1 MNYMKTSFN
10 YPEKEKNN
18 SVPITAPTFNTQA
31 TIGLIKG
38 YSNELIPI
46 SEFKTALLTAQ
57 KQIKNEF
64 NTVLSTKITLCE
76 IVCLGQEE
84 PSVTLDFIQYP
95 KFQIEEAQLKKTI
108 IHLIEILMKLL
119 QQNRVVIVFPDKTI
133 MLEQSEVI
141 DPNITL

>member
-1 MNYMKTSFN
+1 MITSFN
-10 YPEKEKNN
+10 HPEEDKNN
-18 SVPITAPTFNTQA
+18 SVPIAAPTFNVQA

-46 SEFKTALLTAQ
+46 SEFKTALLIAQ
-57 KQIKNEF
+57 KQIKKELD
-64 NTVLSTKITLCE
+64 VILSTKITLCE

-95 KFQIEEAQLKKTI
+95 KFIVEEAVLKQAI
-108 IHLIEILMKLL
+108 IRLIEILMNLL
-119 QQNRVVIVFPDKTI
+119 LQNRVVIVFPDKTI
-133 MLEQSEVI
+133 MLEQSEAI